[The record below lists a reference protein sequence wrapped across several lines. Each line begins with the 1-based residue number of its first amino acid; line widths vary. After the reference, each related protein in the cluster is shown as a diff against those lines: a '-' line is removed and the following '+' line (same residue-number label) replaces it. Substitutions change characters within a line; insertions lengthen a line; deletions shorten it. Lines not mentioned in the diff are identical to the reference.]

1 MAWEYL
7 DLHRDLDALA
17 RKGLIDENRWRIISI
32 SDGKT
37 K

>member
-1 MAWEYL
+1 MAW

-17 RKGLIDENRWRIISI
+17 RKGLIDKNTWRRISI
-32 SDGKT
+32 NNGKT